1 MDYFKDGL
9 KNYFTKNKIAV
20 IFLIVCLA
28 VIFLSSFIASGIQS
42 DGWTVEV
49 TDLRDETNEGTKDV
63 VTVVDDVETVK
74 TETIKGKVV
83 SGILFKPKAA
93 SADNPLP
100 AVVLTH
106 GYLNNRE
113 MQLQNAIELARRG
126 FVVLTVDREGHGNY
140 ENSGSTSA
148 LIATNGLYDSAKYVY
163 NLDYVDKDKIGI
175 SGHSMGGMT
184 TSAVLAQDVQLGLV
198 SAGLI
203 QSYDDFYGAGEDVS
217 VGFLKSQDD
226 EFFYTTN
233 ENGGTLSREWLTTT
247 EAKKY
252 IGNASLEGDVVNG
265 GIYINGVLTDIAD
278 GTAADSAFRVIYE
291 IDGIHPQVHYSVE
304 GAEAV
309 TNFFYTA
316 FGVPNGF
323 EYISESNQT
332 WWVKEMFSLIG
343 LIAFFALIFPM
354 VSLLLR
360 VPFFRTL
367 KGKQVATEDGTLVW
381 VDNTLPE
388 AKPLKGIQKNL
399 TYWLGAIGIAL
410 FSGFSINSVCT
421 EYGDKWFPNTQLYPQ
436 DTTNWVAMWAVC
448 VALFSVAVILFF
460 WFVNGAINKIRYKE
474 QGSSYTEN
482 PFASARL
489 QSGFGGLVKT
499 FVLAL
504 TVVGLLLALLF
515 LNWAIWKVDFRIWTF
530 AVKVFDLGVLLPTI
544 VRYSVFFGIF
554 FIVSAIFNENYRVKN
569 LPEWASILIN
579 VFFNIF
585 GVLLVVAIQYGT
597 FTTTGEMWQ
606 PEMNLGYIVL
616 FPMIPILAIATVI
629 SRRMTAKTGNIWLG
643 AFINTI
649 LFTLITCSNTAAS
662 FAYIMG

>member
-9 KNYFTKNKIAV
+9 KNYFTKNKVAV

-148 LIATNGLYDSAKYVY
+148 LMATNGLYDSVKYVY

-203 QSYDDFYGAGEDVS
+203 QSYDGFYGAGEDVS
-217 VGFLKSQDD
+217 VSFLKSQDD

-291 IDGIHPQVHYSVE
+291 TDGIHPQVHYSVE

-381 VDNTLPE
+381 VDNALPE

-410 FSGFSINSVCT
+410 FSGFTINSVCT

-606 PEMNLGYIVL
+606 PEMALGYIVL

>member
-9 KNYFTKNKIAV
+9 KNYFTKNKVAV

-93 SADNPLP
+93 SADNSLP

-148 LIATNGLYDSAKYVY
+148 LMATNGLYDSAKYVY

-203 QSYDDFYGAGEDVS
+203 QSYDGFYGAGEDVS

-291 IDGIHPQVHYSVE
+291 TDGIHPQVHYSVE

-323 EYISESNQT
+323 KYISESNQT

-410 FSGFSINSVCT
+410 FSGFTINSVCT

-662 FAYIMG
+662 FSYIMG

>member
-9 KNYFTKNKIAV
+9 KNYFTKNKVAV

-63 VTVVDDVETVK
+63 VTVVEGTETVK

-148 LIATNGLYDSAKYVY
+148 LIATNGLYDSVKYVY

-381 VDNTLPE
+381 VDNALPE

-410 FSGFSINSVCT
+410 FSGFTINSVCT

-606 PEMNLGYIVL
+606 PEMALGYIVL

-643 AFINTI
+643 AFINTL

>member
-9 KNYFTKNKIAV
+9 KNYFTKNKVAV

-49 TDLRDETNEGTKDV
+49 TDLRDETNTGTKDV

-148 LIATNGLYDSAKYVY
+148 LMATNGLYDSVKYVY

-203 QSYDDFYGAGEDVS
+203 QSYDGFYGAGEDVS

-291 IDGIHPQVHYSVE
+291 TDGIHPQVHYSVE

-381 VDNTLPE
+381 VDNALPE

>member
-9 KNYFTKNKIAV
+9 KNYFTKNKVAV

-148 LIATNGLYDSAKYVY
+148 LIATNGLYDSVKYVY

-323 EYISESNQT
+323 EYISEGNQT

-360 VPFFRTL
+360 MPFFRTL

-381 VDNTLPE
+381 E
-388 AKPLKGIQKNL
+388 
-399 TYWLGAIGIAL
+399 
-410 FSGFSINSVCT
+410 
-421 EYGDKWFPNTQLYPQ
+421 
-436 DTTNWVAMWAVC
+436 
-448 VALFSVAVILFF
+448 
-460 WFVNGAINKIRYKE
+460 
-474 QGSSYTEN
+474 
-482 PFASARL
+482 
-489 QSGFGGLVKT
+489 
-499 FVLAL
+499 
-504 TVVGLLLALLF
+504 
-515 LNWAIWKVDFRIWTF
+515 
-530 AVKVFDLGVLLPTI
+530 
-544 VRYSVFFGIF
+544 
-554 FIVSAIFNENYRVKN
+554 
-569 LPEWASILIN
+569 
-579 VFFNIF
+579 
-585 GVLLVVAIQYGT
+585 
-597 FTTTGEMWQ
+597 
-606 PEMNLGYIVL
+606 
-616 FPMIPILAIATVI
+616 
-629 SRRMTAKTGNIWLG
+629 
-643 AFINTI
+643 
-649 LFTLITCSNTAAS
+649 
-662 FAYIMG
+662 

>member
-9 KNYFTKNKIAV
+9 KNYFTKNKVAV

-291 IDGIHPQVHYSVE
+291 TDGIHPQVHYSVE

-332 WWVKEMFSLIG
+332 WWVKEMSSLIG

-360 VPFFRTL
+360 MPFFRTL

-381 VDNTLPE
+381 VDNALPE

-530 AVKVFDLGVLLPTI
+530 AVKVFDLGVFLPTI

-554 FIVSAIFNENYRVKN
+554 FIVSAIFNENYRAKN

-597 FTTTGEMWQ
+597 FTTTGVMWQ
-606 PEMNLGYIVL
+606 PEMDLGYIVL

-643 AFINTI
+643 AFINTM
-649 LFTLITCSNTAAS
+649 LFTLITCTNTAAS

>member
-9 KNYFTKNKIAV
+9 KNYFTKNKVAV

-63 VTVVDDVETVK
+63 VTVVEGVETVK

-83 SGILFKPKAA
+83 SGILFKPKEA

-140 ENSGSTSA
+140 ENSGSTDA
-148 LIATNGLYDSAKYVY
+148 LIATNGLYDSVKYVY

-323 EYISESNQT
+323 EYISEGNQT

-360 VPFFRTL
+360 MPFFRTL

-381 VDNTLPE
+381 VDNALPE

-410 FSGFSINSVCT
+410 FSGFTINSVCT

-606 PEMNLGYIVL
+606 PEMALGYIVL

>member
-9 KNYFTKNKIAV
+9 KNYFTKNKVAV

-93 SADNPLP
+93 SADSPLP

-148 LIATNGLYDSAKYVY
+148 LIATNGLYDSVKYVY

-309 TNFFYTA
+309 TNFFYAA

-323 EYISESNQT
+323 EYISEGNQT

-360 VPFFRTL
+360 MPFFRTL

-381 VDNTLPE
+381 VDNALPE

-410 FSGFSINSVCT
+410 FSGFSINSICT

>member
-9 KNYFTKNKIAV
+9 KNYFTKNKVAV

-381 VDNTLPE
+381 VDNALPE

-410 FSGFSINSVCT
+410 FSGFTINSVCT

-530 AVKVFDLGVLLPTI
+530 AVKVFDLGVFLPTI

-554 FIVSAIFNENYRVKN
+554 FIVSAIFNENYRAKN

-606 PEMNLGYIVL
+606 PEMALGYIVL

>member
-9 KNYFTKNKIAV
+9 KNYFTKNKVAV

-63 VTVVDDVETVK
+63 VTVVEGTETVK

-148 LIATNGLYDSAKYVY
+148 LMATNGLYDSVKYVY

-203 QSYDDFYGAGEDVS
+203 QSYDGFYGAGEDVS

-291 IDGIHPQVHYSVE
+291 TDGIHPQVHYSVE

-381 VDNTLPE
+381 VDNALPE

>member
-9 KNYFTKNKIAV
+9 KNYFTKNKVAV

-148 LIATNGLYDSAKYVY
+148 LIATNGLYDSVKYVY

-323 EYISESNQT
+323 EYISEGNQT

-360 VPFFRTL
+360 MPFFRTL

-381 VDNTLPE
+381 VDNALPE

-410 FSGFSINSVCT
+410 FSGFTINSVCT

-606 PEMNLGYIVL
+606 PEMALGYIVL

>member
-9 KNYFTKNKIAV
+9 KNYFTKNKVAV

-49 TDLRDETNEGTKDV
+49 TDLRNETNEGTKDV

-74 TETIKGKVV
+74 TETINGKVV
-83 SGILFKPKAA
+83 SGILFKPKEA

-140 ENSGSTSA
+140 ENSGSTNA
-148 LIATNGLYDSAKYVY
+148 LMATNGLYDSVKYVY

-323 EYISESNQT
+323 EYISEGNQT

-381 VDNTLPE
+381 VDNALPE

-410 FSGFSINSVCT
+410 FSGFAINSVCT

-606 PEMNLGYIVL
+606 PEMALGYIVL

>member
-1 MDYFKDGL
+1 MDYFKDCL
-9 KNYFTKNKIAV
+9 KNYFTKNKVAV

-49 TDLRDETNEGTKDV
+49 TDLRDETNTGTKDV

-83 SGILFKPKAA
+83 SGILFKPKVA

-148 LIATNGLYDSAKYVY
+148 LMATNGLYDSAKYVY

-203 QSYDDFYGAGEDVS
+203 QSYDGFYGAGEDVS

-291 IDGIHPQVHYSVE
+291 TDGIHPQVHYSVE

-381 VDNTLPE
+381 VDNALPE

-410 FSGFSINSVCT
+410 FSGFTINSVCT

-530 AVKVFDLGVLLPTI
+530 AVKVFDLGVFLPTI

-554 FIVSAIFNENYRVKN
+554 FIVSAIFNENYRAKN

>member
-9 KNYFTKNKIAV
+9 KNYFTKNKVAV

-148 LIATNGLYDSAKYVY
+148 LMATNGLYDSVKYVY

-203 QSYDDFYGAGEDVS
+203 QSYDGFYGAGEDVS

-291 IDGIHPQVHYSVE
+291 TDGIHPQVHYSVE

-410 FSGFSINSVCT
+410 FSGFTINSICT

-606 PEMNLGYIVL
+606 PEMALGYIVL

>member
-1 MDYFKDGL
+1 MDHFKDGL
-9 KNYFTKNKIAV
+9 KNYFTKNKVAV

-381 VDNTLPE
+381 VDNALPE

-410 FSGFSINSVCT
+410 FSGFTINSICT

-448 VALFSVAVILFF
+448 VALFAVAGILFF

-606 PEMNLGYIVL
+606 PEMALGYIVL

>member
-9 KNYFTKNKIAV
+9 KNYFTKNKVAV

-291 IDGIHPQVHYSVE
+291 TDGIHPQVHYSVE

-323 EYISESNQT
+323 EYISEGNQT

-360 VPFFRTL
+360 MPFFRTL

-381 VDNTLPE
+381 VDNALPE

-410 FSGFSINSVCT
+410 FSGFTINSICT

-606 PEMNLGYIVL
+606 PEMALGYIVL